1 MALVVPIYAIMC
13 INDYKKKLNKLIQL
27 TDLIFKDFAEF
38 AIPAMSDVFEN
49 IVSAVCVV
57 FVGVSIDSMMKSGT
71 LVGVSLISRWVFKWV
86 SIEFVVV
93 AMILVV
99 ASGIINS
106 GSSISITTSKGWFAL
121 IVALKF
127 ISQVGYAVRI
137 SYEEYFARVKHYH
150 PIMICGLEGCWSTFI
165 SAFILC
171 QFHSIYQGQKEMEF
185 MKTLLIH

>member
-57 FVGVSIDSMMKSGT
+57 FVGVSIDSMMKSGM
-71 LVGVSLISRWVFKWV
+71 LVGVSLISRWVFHVHYALYKWV

-99 ASGIINS
+99 ASGI
-106 GSSISITTSKGWFAL
+106 ITTSKGWFAL